1 MLDHDLENFT
11 EISAKRW
18 VERVAVF
25 VGARLNVDESE
36 ESGDELVVLLTS
48 IFFFFFD
55 DFNWKLF
62 FLVVIY
68 FLELIFWNRVGA
80 VGSGVSRRTFSEDVV
95 VVIFDFYFVVDF
107 FLFLEFEFF

>member
-1 MLDHDLENFT
+1 V
-11 EISAKRW
+11 I
-18 VERVAVF
+18 
-25 VGARLNVDESE
+25 
-36 ESGDELVVLLTS
+36 
-48 IFFFFFD
+48 
-55 DFNWKLF
+55 
-62 FLVVIY
+62 IY

>member
-18 VERVAVF
+18 VQRVTIF
-25 VGARLNVDESE
+25 VRARLDVDESE

-55 DFNWKLF
+55 DFN
-62 FLVVIY
+62 
-68 FLELIFWNRVGA
+68 
-80 VGSGVSRRTFSEDVV
+80 
-95 VVIFDFYFVVDF
+95 
-107 FLFLEFEFF
+107 